1 MSDNEL
7 KKLNTS
13 HSHFL
18 IPSND
23 PSYPPVSV
31 LLRGVN
37 LSSTSKFPNFA
48 KSASSSE
55 KSNRTERDAARLHSA
70 GVQTHLGVE
79 GSLWDEAERGG
90 DEGWFVGHPF
100 DLDATDVS
108 ECHPFCSSI

>member
-1 MSDNEL
+1 MTDNEL
-7 KKLNTS
+7 RTLDTS

-18 IPSND
+18 IPSTD

-48 KSASSSE
+48 KTTSPSTSE
-55 KSNRTERDAARLHSA
+55 RSNRTERDAARLHSA

-108 ECHPFCSSI
+108 GK